1 VEKDFNIMRS
11 CKLLSSSIVYTM
23 FDFVI
28 YKMDKYFTEMK
39 MRIIELF
46 TFGNGDDKYVIIS
59 EYNGNDIWLLDEFC
73 PNNN

>member
-1 VEKDFNIMRS
+1 MWKKILS

-39 MRIIELF
+39 TMIFELRY
-46 TFGNGDDKYVIIS
+46 GNVDDRPVPY
-59 EYNGNDIWLLDEFC
+59 ENDAHDLWLLE
-73 PNNN
+73 

>member
-1 VEKDFNIMRS
+1 LWKKILS

-39 MRIIELF
+39 TMIFELRY
-46 TFGNGDDKYVIIS
+46 GNVDDRPVPY
-59 EYNGNDIWLLDEFC
+59 ENDAHDLWLLE
-73 PNNN
+73 

>member
-1 VEKDFNIMRS
+1 MEKDFNIILWIS

-39 MRIIELF
+39 TMLF
-46 TFGNGDDKYVIIS
+46 EMCYGNVDDKYMIINS
-59 EYNGNDIWLLDEFC
+59 DDENEHDLWLLE
-73 PNNN
+73 